1 MDKRGLPKVTKWEI
15 TLDRKGI
22 SAYDFESRV
31 STLKYI
37 DIPWK
42 SIENS
47 PEVSEDYQ
55 GD

>member
-1 MDKRGLPKVTKWEI
+1 MDKRGLPKGTKWEI

-22 SAYDFESRV
+22 FAHDFESNV
-31 STLKYI
+31 QSTKI
-37 DIPWK
+37 HFPCK

-47 PEVSEDYQ
+47 PEVREDYQ